1 MKQMNQTIKNK
12 GGRPKKTI
20 KKDCRVSVRCSLIQ
34 RKAIQAKAKS
44 VKFSVSEYLLKM
56 GLTGKIDRREKALPP
71 EVLQLTAMLNHIAA
85 NLNQIAKKRNG
96 YEELTAFERASLKIL
111 SAELKQLAAKIK
123 SHLQ

>member
-1 MKQMNQTIKNK
+1 MTMMNQTIKNK

-56 GLTGKIDRREKALPP
+56 GLTGKIDRWERVLPK
-71 EVLQLTAMLNHIAA
+71 EILQLMGTLNHTSA

-96 YEELTAFERASLKIL
+96 IEPLTAFDRAELL
-111 SAELKQLAAKIK
+111 VQSADLKQLAETIK
-123 SHLQ
+123 NYFK